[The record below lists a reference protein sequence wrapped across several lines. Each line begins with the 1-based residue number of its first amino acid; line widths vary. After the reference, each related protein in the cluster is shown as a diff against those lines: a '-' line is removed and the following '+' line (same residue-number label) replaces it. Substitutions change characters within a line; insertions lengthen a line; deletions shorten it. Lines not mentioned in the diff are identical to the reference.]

1 MLRVFGGI
9 RTEDGRET
17 GRQYYHLTMW
27 YETVP
32 LFCACK
38 IWVTNM
44 NNVKSNKTILF
55 DILDF

>member
-1 MLRVFGGI
+1 MWLEGFELRTVVI
-9 RTEDGRET
+9 T
-17 GRQYYHLTMW
+17 GRQYYHLTIW

-32 LFCACK
+32 LFCACE

-44 NNVKSNKTILF
+44 NNVQSNKTILF